1 MVLGTLDSHMQKNE
15 TGPFLY
21 AIHNNKLKWAKNLK
35 LGSKSIK
42 ILEENTA
49 RDFFDLTRSNFWLD
63 RPSKGREGK
72 GREGKARET
81 KTKMSY

>member
-1 MVLGTLDSHMQKNE
+1 MKLDQFPY
-15 TGPFLY
+15 T
-21 AIHNNKLKWAKNLK
+21 IHKMDPKWMKDLNVRQE
-35 LGSKSIK
+35 SIK

-72 GREGKARET
+72 GRQGKQRQ
-81 KTKMSY
+81 K